1 MSPLTGLKGRLRVDL
16 GSKVAYML
24 EIGDGAVTV
33 KPGDGEADAVAICDS
48 EESVAAFRRGELNP
62 VVAILRGQLSLTGNL
77 VFAIKVIRGLRTLT
91 PTARGAGAAG

>member
-1 MSPLTGLKGRLRVDL
+1 
-16 GSKVAYML
+16 
-24 EIGDGAVTV
+24 V

-48 EESVAAFRRGELNP
+48 EESVTAFRRGELNP

-91 PTARGAGAAG
+91 STARGVGAAG